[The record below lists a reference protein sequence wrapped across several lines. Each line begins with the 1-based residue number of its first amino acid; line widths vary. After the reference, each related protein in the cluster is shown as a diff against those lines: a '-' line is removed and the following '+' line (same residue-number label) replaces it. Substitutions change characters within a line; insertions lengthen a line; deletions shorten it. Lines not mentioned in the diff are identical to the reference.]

1 MPSRMNFFRLCELI
15 ELAAPD
21 HPPLGTTDSPANE
34 PVRFRSNGRLGF
46 PGREIDAVERDPDHP
61 GAPPWCAPTSWGCMA
76 SMPACP
82 RISSTKWPSGAMARS
97 RWRPS
102 STCSTTASSRSSIA
116 WRASTAH
123 PLGFRRDGGDE
134 VSRYLLSLLGLG
146 LGGSAISDTVPT
158 QKLLSMLGLAS
169 QRTRTAE
176 GLAGV
181 LQHALPDA
189 GVRVDEF
196 HPVWT
201 RLPAGANERRPL
213 RAELR
218 ARTWLL
224 RPRECRAG
232 GHHTAR
238 RNSCGPAARPRPAW
252 EVMALLR
259 FYLGHTAHACIE
271 MHVRTPLMP
280 APALNDGA
288 VRLGYSTQL
297 RAPGESVTRVQLG
310 TWNGIMPSA
319 ARPGRADSPTPSH
332 PPIMRTNSMRQP
344 LRTGTLLCASA
355 LPRGAASAEP

>member
-1 MPSRMNFFRLCELI
+1 MNAPETAPDNRVPPRLSEALLADAPRMNFFRLCELI

-61 GAPPWCAPTSWGCMA
+61 GAPPVVRTNFLGLYGVDAR
-76 SMPACP
+76 MPSYFVDEVAQRRDGAEP
-82 RISSTKWPSGAMARS
+82 LAAFLDLFHHRIVTQFYRVARKY
-97 RWRPS
+97 RY
-102 STCSTTASSRSSIA
+102 
-116 WRASTAH
+116 

-146 LGGSAISDTVPT
+146 LGGSAVSNTVPT

-181 LQHALPDA
+181 LQHAVPDA

-201 RLPAGANERRPL
+201 RLPAGADERRPL
-213 RAELR
+213 GQNCVLGRGFFDRANAVR
-218 ARTWLL
+218 VVITPRTADLVQGL
-224 RPRECRAG
+224 MP
-232 GHHTAR
+232 GHAQHR
-238 RNSCGPAARPRPAW
+238 

-271 MHVRTPLMP
+271 MHVRTSLMP

-297 RAPGESVTRVQLG
+297 PAPEEAVTRVQLG
-310 TWNGIMPSA
+310 IWNGIVQPA
-319 ARPGRADSPTPSH
+319 ARPERHSSSH
-332 PPIMRTNSMRQP
+332 H
-344 LRTGTLLCASA
+344 
-355 LPRGAASAEP
+355 